1 MYESIGAFL
10 CITGGLIFII
20 ISLLLLAT
28 LANKAIDWVSEQRKK
43 RVSQE
48 QRNIWTFLMLAFLA
62 VVGFFLGLLG
72 VLMWAQLECRGYVA
86 YIHEQRIKTGQLTLW
101 QSLVLKLEV
110 FYRWCAQYW
119 VYLYVASAA
128 MAVLGYQIM

>member
-1 MYESIGAFL
+1 MFKSMGIFL
-10 CITGGLIFII
+10 CITGGLIFTI

-28 LANKAIDWVSEQRKK
+28 LVNRALDWVVEQREK
-43 RVSQE
+43 RISKG
-48 QRNIWTFLMLAFLA
+48 QRNIGMLLMLAFLT

-72 VLMWAQLECRGYVA
+72 ALMWAQLECRGYVA
-86 YIHEQRIKTGQLTLW
+86 YIHEQHIKTGQLTLW
-101 QSLVLKLEV
+101 QSFVLKLAE

-119 VYLYVASAA
+119 VYLYAASAI